1 MKSVM
6 AWWSSR
12 SSVVKALAV
21 ATRAAAAVAVIQV
34 GLHIGTAG
42 AHVDGFRVRVTTD
55 KEVYEHGEAVA
66 ATVRVC
72 RTGLLPTTTSGG
84 GGTHLPVDF
93 RVLDVEGNVVADSSH
108 AVRTLEL
115 RTVHWLPGQCRS
127 VQLHWDQHYWNQPGA
142 ERPRDVVGVPA
153 RGLAVPAGQ
162 YVFEVRW
169 HTAVEGRTFAI
180 EP

>member
-1 MKSVM
+1 MKTVM

-21 ATRAAAAVAVIQV
+21 ATGAAAAVGVTQV

-42 AHVDGFRVRVTTD
+42 AHVDGFRVSVTTD
-55 KEVYEHGEAVA
+55 KEVYEHGHAVA

-72 RTGLLPTTTSGG
+72 RTSLMPTTTNGG
-84 GGTHLPVDF
+84 GGTHLPVEF
-93 RVLDVEGNVVADSSH
+93 RVLDVEGNVVADGSH

-115 RTVHWLPGQCRS
+115 RIVHWLPGQCRS
-127 VQLHWDQHYWNQPGA
+127 AHLHWDQHYWNQPGA

-153 RGLAVPAGQ
+153 RGPAVPAGR
-162 YVFEVRW
+162 YVFEVGW
-169 HTAVEGRTFAI
+169 QTAVEGRTFAI